1 MAIAKRGRIMKQV
14 FNPFLPLDEYIPDG
28 EPHVFG
34 DRIYLYGSHEEA
46 GGDTFC
52 SLDYV
57 AYSAPVEDLTNW
69 RNEGY
74 IFKAK
79 QNPHYSEELK
89 YMYAPDCVCGNDG
102 RFYLYY
108 CPAGYRGKNGYNN
121 PIYVAVSDSPAGP
134 CEYYGFVKNP
144 DGSVFN
150 DYVTFDPAVLNDDGK
165 IRLYYGTY
173 MKSQDDN
180 TLKNTA
186 ELYAKIAQSYK
197 KSLAEVEAAEGYIDG
212 PCTVELEDDMLTV
225 KGRAKRVLARR
236 TEGTEYYDHA
246 FYEAPSVRK
255 IGDTYYFIYSSVKN
269 NELCY
274 CTSTLPD
281 GGFTYRGVIISNGD
295 VGYKGRR
302 DEDRLA
308 YTGTNHGSIENIN
321 GKWYVFYH
329 RLTHKRGYSRQA
341 CAERIEILPDG
352 SIPQVEI
359 TSCGLNGAPL
369 IAEGRYSSAICCNL
383 TNGRMPNAANRIS
396 ELDVPFIIQKDGM
409 QFVTE
414 IGNNTVIGFKYFNF
428 TGKTLLYLTVRGG
441 EGKFEVIT
449 DTTLQDE
456 VLLLPSDEWHCVKA
470 EIVFTGKAA
479 LYLKFSGEGKA
490 ELGDIIFKSSI

>member
-1 MAIAKRGRIMKQV
+1 MKQV

-34 DRIYLYGSHEEA
+34 NRVYLYGSHEEA

-52 SLDYV
+52 SLDY
-57 AYSAPVEDLTNW
+57 ASYSAPVDDLKNW
-69 RNEGY
+69 RYEGY
-74 IFKAK
+74 IFRAK
-79 QNPHYSEELK
+79 QNPYYTEELK
-89 YMYAPDCVCGNDG
+89 DMYAPDCVQGNDG

-108 CPAGYRGKNGYNN
+108 CPAGYRGKGGYNN
-121 PIYVAVSDSPAGP
+121 PIFVAVSNSPAGP
-134 CEYYGFVKNP
+134 FEYYGFVKNP
-144 DGSVFN
+144 DGSEFK
-150 DYVTFDPAVLNDDGK
+150 DFVTFDPAVFNDDGV

-173 MKSQDDN
+173 FKSQDDPK
-180 TLKNTA
+180 LKNTP
-186 ELYAKIAQSYK
+186 ELYEKIALSYK
-197 KSLAEVEAAEGYIDG
+197 KPVSEVAAAKGYIDG

-225 KGRAKRVLARR
+225 KGRAKRVLEKR

-246 FYEAPSVRK
+246 FYEAPAVRK

-274 CTSTLPD
+274 CTSTRPD

-321 GKWYVFYH
+321 GKWYIFYH

-341 CAERIEILPDG
+341 CAEEIEILPDG

-359 TSCGLNGAPL
+359 TSCGLNGGPL
-369 IAEGRYSSAICCNL
+369 VAKGKYSAAICCNL
-383 TNGRMPNAANRIS
+383 TNGRMPNAANRIT
-396 ELDVPFIIQKDGM
+396 EEAVPYIVQKDGEL
-409 QFVTE
+409 FVTD
-414 IGNNTVIGFKYFNF
+414 IDGDTMIGFKYFDF
-428 TGKTLLYLTVRGG
+428 KGKTSLRLSVRGG
-441 EGKFEVIT
+441 AGKFEIYT
-449 DTTLQDE
+449 DDTLQDE
-456 VLLLPSDEWHCVKA
+456 VLISPSEKWHTVKA
-470 EIVFTGKAA
+470 EINFTGRAA
-479 LYLKFSGEGKA
+479 LYLKFKGASKA
-490 ELGDIIFKSSI
+490 ELKEITF